1 MLLTPHLICR
11 ELPEQPMTRPY
22 PLYSNFD
29 FCFFCG
35 LPRHFGMENL
45 QGRRLISS
53 DNSNIKPR
61 GIIEPALLNMPQT

>member
-11 ELPEQPMTRPY
+11 ELPEQPMTRSY

-35 LPRHFGMENL
+35 LPQHFGMENL
-45 QGRRLISS
+45 QGRHPVSS
-53 DNSNIKPR
+53 GNSNIKR
-61 GIIEPALLNMPQT
+61 LGIIEPAILKMPQT